1 MKMKSLAKAFT
12 IVGLVLNT
20 HALIILLAS
29 IGKISLF
36 TIILCLLLLAISF
49 VFDFLV
55 LKSLKENDFNE
66 NLGILSI
73 FFVNIPTGIFYLL
86 WNPKPEDDIIDKISE
101 VLDNIEEHESI
112 INWDKYDTLSN
123 KEKRNYLR
131 ELWFDNKISQ
141 ERYQQMLDQIKD

>member
-1 MKMKSLAKAFT
+1 MKSLAKAFT

>member
-131 ELWFDNKISQ
+131 ELWFDKKISQ
-141 ERYQQMLDQIKD
+141 E